1 MSQFKKFGIY
11 ILVAALT
18 TFCHSKVEALTYV
31 TDTAGYAYDESRERT
46 NYAAAIALGTVAA
59 VFITALAIQ
68 NSHHS
73 SCSSKH
79 SSHSNGHSSHCGCK

>member
-1 MSQFKKFGIY
+1 MSQFRKFGIY
-11 ILVAALT
+11 ILVAMLA
-18 TFCHSKVEALTYV
+18 TFSDSKVEALTYV
-31 TDTAGYAYDESRERT
+31 TDTGGYAYDESRERT

-73 SCSSKH
+73 SCSH
-79 SSHSNGHSSHCGCK
+79 GYSSHSSCE